1 MPHTSI
7 HIADDPSWH
16 ALNGYS
22 VHVATTLG
30 WAYHTLKHGTR
41 TFAAYEELLRR
52 VRPLAAEPMAWPQRL
67 RLRYVLGMCY
77 AGLDAYTDALRHL
90 AAALVIATD
99 QRDWEAFAEVAFLS
113 GSVKNGQGHFADSM
127 TDQLLCV
134 TTTRELREQAVAAG
148 RSAAPLASLE
158 MLAHIGLATA
168 QFMRADYDDS
178 TSHLDEAARL
188 FTGNP
193 QTDLA
198 AANITWLRANHDRWK
213 GSIESALA
221 YAQRAAEIYARSGP
235 PAGYGRIQA
244 IVADIALD
252 MAESFSPLTPTYGH
266 DAYLTLARPY
276 LERALALAREQQD
289 QGGECLALLAL
300 ARVTRIETVGTGNTL
315 PTIEAVLARANALHD
330 AALRAQAYFTLGQE
344 LAAHGEFSR
353 SRTCYRLALAELD
366 GTEGDAMRLWP
377 LRALLES
384 EEMHPDE

>member
-1 MPHTSI
+1 MPYVSI
-7 HIADDPSWH
+7 HLADDPSWH
-16 ALNGYS
+16 ELNGYS
-22 VHVATTLG
+22 VHVAATLG
-30 WAYHTLKHGTR
+30 WAYHALKHSTR
-41 TFAAYEELLRR
+41 ALAAYEEILRR
-52 VRPLAAEPMAWPQRL
+52 VGPLAAQPMAWPQRL

-77 AGLDAYTDALRHL
+77 ASLDAYTDALPHL
-90 AAALVIATD
+90 GAALAIATD

-134 TTTRELREQAVAAG
+134 TATRELREQAAAAG

-158 MLAHIGLATA
+158 MLARIGLATA
-168 QFMRADYDDS
+168 QFMRADYGDS
-178 TSHLDEAARL
+178 ASHLDEAARL

-198 AANITWLRANHDRWK
+198 AANITWLRANHDRWQ
-213 GSIESALA
+213 GAIESALA
-221 YAQRAAEIYARSGP
+221 HAQRAAEVYARSGP

-252 MAESFSPLTPTYGH
+252 MAESFPTVTPTYGH

-289 QGGECLALLAL
+289 RGGEGLALLTL
-300 ARVTRIETVGTGNTL
+300 ARVTRIETAGAGNTI
-315 PTIEAVLARANALHD
+315 PTIEAVLALANTTHD
-330 AALRAQAYFTLGQE
+330 AALRAQTYFTLGRE
-344 LAAHGEFSR
+344 LAARGEFSR

-377 LRALLES
+377 LRALLQS

>member
-1 MPHTSI
+1 MPYVSI
-7 HIADDPSWH
+7 HIADDSSWCE
-16 ALNGYS
+16 LNGYS
-22 VHVATTLG
+22 AHVATTLG
-30 WAYHTLKHGTR
+30 WAYRALKHGTH
-41 TFAAYEELLRR
+41 TLAAYEEILRR
-52 VRPLAAEPMAWPQRL
+52 VGPLAAQPMAWPQCL

-77 AGLDAYTDALRHL
+77 AGLDAYTDALIQL
-90 AAALVIATD
+90 AAALAIATD
-99 QRDWEAFAEVAFLS
+99 HRDWEAFAEIAFLS
-113 GSVKNGQGHFADSM
+113 GSVKNGQGHFGEGI

-134 TTTRELREQAVAAG
+134 TTTRELREQASAAG

-168 QFMRADYDDS
+168 QFMRTHYDDS
-178 TSHLDEAARL
+178 ASHLDEATRL

-198 AANITWLRANHDRWK
+198 AANITWLRANHDRWQ
-213 GSIESALA
+213 GAIESALA
-221 YAQRAAEIYARSGP
+221 HAQRAAEIYARSGP

-252 MAESFSPLTPTYGH
+252 LAESFPVVPPTYGH

-289 QGGECLALLAL
+289 RGGEGLALLAL

-315 PTIEAVLARANALHD
+315 PTIEAVLALANAMHD
-330 AALRAQAYFTLGQE
+330 AALRAQAYFTLGRE

-366 GTEGDAMRLWP
+366 STEGNAMRLWP

>member
-1 MPHTSI
+1 MPHASI
-7 HIADDPSWH
+7 QIADDTSWRE
-16 ALNGYS
+16 LNGYS
-22 VHVATTLG
+22 AHVATTLG
-30 WAYHTLKHGTR
+30 WAYRALKHSTR
-41 TFAAYEELLRR
+41 TLGAYEEILRR
-52 VRPLAAEPMAWPQRL
+52 VLPLPAQPMAWPQRM
-67 RLRYVLGMCY
+67 RVRYVLGICY
-77 AGLDAYTDALRHL
+77 PGLNAYTDALPQL
-90 AAALVIATD
+90 AAALTLATD
-99 QRDWEAFAEVAFLS
+99 RRDWEAFAEVAFLS
-113 GSVKNGQGHFADSM
+113 GSVKNGQGHFGDGV
-127 TDQLLCV
+127 TDQLLGV
-134 TTTRELREQAVAAG
+134 TTTHELRERASAAG

-168 QFMRADYDDS
+168 QFMRTNYDDS
-178 TSHLDEAARL
+178 ASHLDEAARL

-213 GSIESALA
+213 GAIESALA

-244 IVADIALD
+244 IVGDIALD

-300 ARVTRIETVGTGNTL
+300 ARVTRIETMGTGNTL

-330 AALRAQAYFTLGQE
+330 AALRAQAFFTLGQE
-344 LAAHGEFSR
+344 LAAHG
-353 SRTCYRLALAELD
+353 
-366 GTEGDAMRLWP
+366 
-377 LRALLES
+377 
-384 EEMHPDE
+384 